1 MPTQPRDITYPIQLT
16 TAELAFLLTL
26 VHATTLQGGD
36 DRALFPAAETER
48 DALWL
53 QGREQLIADG
63 WLVRE
68 PDREVYAINDQLL
81 LLIAALA
88 APEVVLLTERK
99 TATATFGVAHY
110 IALESVIELVMQAGT
125 YELIALVDQSTMALR
140 LAHSFGL
147 AAKSPPNAV
156 VSLTRQDAAHAKR
169 QPDAGWLVS
178 RGIQPAAAQLF
189 AHTMQN
195 IAQSGTISVLRTV
208 LGEAVTMRLVGIVVA
223 PDGVGWWAVPVNE
236 ERLQY
241 TSCNDNEFALH
252 LVALIDEL
260 RALPIAASLPA

>member
-63 WLVRE
+63 WLVRK

-110 IALESVIELVMQAGT
+110 IAHAHQPYFYRTLLWHHGVAINHEPRSVRWRSYPT
-125 YELIALVDQSTMALR
+125 
-140 LAHSFGL
+140 
-147 AAKSPPNAV
+147 
-156 VSLTRQDAAHAKR
+156 
-169 QPDAGWLVS
+169 
-178 RGIQPAAAQLF
+178 
-189 AHTMQN
+189 
-195 IAQSGTISVLRTV
+195 
-208 LGEAVTMRLVGIVVA
+208 
-223 PDGVGWWAVPVNE
+223 
-236 ERLQY
+236 
-241 TSCNDNEFALH
+241 
-252 LVALIDEL
+252 
-260 RALPIAASLPA
+260 